1 MQHIKCQIIQNC
13 QKIWETSGNFALIS
27 NFGILTFDLLN
38 YILLFRNLK
47 KRQKIFY
54 YTACECVE
62 LVHGAS
68 TWSVWAERVECV
80 EWVRGESECGLQ
92 VGARSECAEWVRG
105 ASARSECKERVRKAS
120 AQSECAKR
128 VRKAS
133 ARSECAERVRGLTG
147 MAADATA
154 TITLSGC
161 FTRVDRITFFNSEVW
176 KKAKHYFNLLHASAQ
191 SECVERVRIESAW
204 SEWEERVSECAK
216 SMITIVWFAST
227 AIFFISQDKLRVS
240 KIKNHYFISSYFY
253 K

>member
-105 ASARSECKERVRKAS
+105 ASARSECAKRVRKAS

-128 VRKAS
+128 VRGAS
-133 ARSECAERVRGLTG
+133 ARTYWN
-147 MAADATA
+147 
-154 TITLSGC
+154 GC
-161 FTRVDRITFFNSEVW
+161 WCNSDNHLVW
-176 KKAKHYFNLLHASAQ
+176 LLHQGWQNNIFQLRSLK
-191 SECVERVRIESAW
+191 
-204 SEWEERVSECAK
+204 K
-216 SMITIVWFAST
+216 SQTLF
-227 AIFFISQDKLRVS
+227 
-240 KIKNHYFISSYFY
+240 
-253 K
+253 